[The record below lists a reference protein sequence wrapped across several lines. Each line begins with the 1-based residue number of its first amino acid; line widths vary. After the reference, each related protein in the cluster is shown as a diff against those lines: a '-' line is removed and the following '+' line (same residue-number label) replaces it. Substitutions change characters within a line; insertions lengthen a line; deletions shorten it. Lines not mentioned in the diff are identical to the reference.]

1 MLASYRRAIAC
12 VAAVEGDIRA
22 AATRLAVRWERGGR
36 DAALAAAIIALG
48 RELGL
53 RVVAEGVETQAQF
66 QMLTQFGCLQAQGFL
81 LGRPMPAAQALVV
94 LRKPWGNLPRAV
106 PRPATA
112 TQRHAS

>member
-1 MLASYRRAIAC
+1 LSKLPVDRLKLDRSLIHSMTADPK
-12 VAAVEGDIRA
+12 VAAMVS
-22 AATRLAVRWERGGR
+22 
-36 DAALAAAIIALG
+36 ALIALG
-48 RELGL
+48 SSLGIH
-53 RVVAEGVETQAQF
+53 VIAEGVETQAQF